1 MIFSIDKKD
10 AAAALHSAD
19 GTVVTYGQLREI
31 MEQMKGIYCTCI
43 GRDTLDEAPFAYRG
57 LDEIKEAVGETLQI
71 RQILKPVYNFK
82 AGGR

>member
-1 MIFSIDKKD
+1 MREDV
-10 AAAALHSAD
+10 
-19 GTVVTYGQLREI
+19 GLRYTPAQFK
-31 MEQMKGIYCTCI
+31 EQMKGIHCTCI

-57 LDEIKEAVGETLQI
+57 LDEIKEAVGETVQI